1 MSSVNILNIIP
12 KNILCHFT
20 DPFAFEI
27 IFEVL
32 SPLENAL
39 EWKMIYIG
47 NAEDSSFDQT
57 LEIIEIDGPLNLGTM
72 KFEFIG
78 EAPDI
83 KKIPESEVLGVTA
96 IVLCCSYNGQEFF
109 RCGYYLNN
117 SYDNEKMNLSPPER
131 IMVEH
136 IIRSV
141 LADKPRITR
150 FDVDWD
156 NNKNLNNNNDD
167 VNNNIIKNNEEETNN
182 NLGEEEEGKSE
193 EEKMDSINKDK
204 DTTNEGS
211 IGEYRGK

>member
-12 KNILCHFT
+12 HNTQCHFN
-20 DPFAFEI
+20 DSFSFEI

-47 NAEDSSFDQT
+47 NAEDSSYDQT
-57 LEIIEIDGPLNLGTM
+57 LQIIEIDGPLNLGTM
-72 KFEFIG
+72 KFEFVG

-83 KKIPESEVLGVTA
+83 NKIPESEILGVTA
-96 IVLCCSYNGQEFF
+96 IVLCCSYNEQEFF

-117 SYDNEKMNLSPPER
+117 SYDEEKMNINPPEK
-131 IMVEH
+131 VDVNH
-136 IIRSV
+136 TIRSV

-156 NNKNLNNNNDD
+156 NKVNKIKDE
-167 VNNNIIKNNEEETNN
+167 NNINKAIET
-182 NLGEEEEGKSE
+182 EEGKLE

-204 DTTNEGS
+204 DTTTNEGS
-211 IGEYRGK
+211 LGDYRSK